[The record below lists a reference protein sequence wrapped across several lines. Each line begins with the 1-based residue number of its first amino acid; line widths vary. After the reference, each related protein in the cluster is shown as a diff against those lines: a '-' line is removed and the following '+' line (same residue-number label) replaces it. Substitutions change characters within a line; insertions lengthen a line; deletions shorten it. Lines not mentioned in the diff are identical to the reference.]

1 MLPAPDLMRAHAR
14 SESYHLTPAVCFYL
28 FSLFDSVW
36 SQSEVVCS
44 FDSVGSL
51 SEVSRSASLVTSSA
65 PLGAVDH
72 GLDAPGSDGDSAETS
87 SGEDRSLEE
96 LLASLAQSHHGTGP
110 QVLPRR

>member
-51 SEVSRSASLVTSSA
+51 SEVSRSASLVTSIA
-65 PLGAVDH
+65 PSRAVDH
-72 GLDAPGSDGDSAETS
+72 GLDALGSDDDSAATS
-87 SGEDRSLEE
+87 SVEDTFLGE
-96 LLASLAQSHHGTGP
+96 LLASLARSHLGTDP
-110 QVLPRR
+110 QVLHRR